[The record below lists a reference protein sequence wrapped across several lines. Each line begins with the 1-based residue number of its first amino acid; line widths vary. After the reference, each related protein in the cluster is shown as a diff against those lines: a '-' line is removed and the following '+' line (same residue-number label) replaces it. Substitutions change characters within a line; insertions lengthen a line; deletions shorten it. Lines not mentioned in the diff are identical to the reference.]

1 MSEPNAPQIDPNP
14 SQPSPRA
21 FCQATGLIF
30 QIVGFLLSIGT
41 CCWGF
46 SASIGGFLGVAG
58 DSLGSPTSQE
68 AASVARSTLSSPAH
82 VIWFT
87 AAVWASFAGG
97 LGAAATGL
105 AMQHERR
112 KSARYGMIVSG
123 IMTVVFMAYL
133 GFTLFWQP
141 ALVRGLSAGAMFALW
156 LALFM
161 LAGHSNEL
169 LKRFPPPATDSQWT
183 QSDEDALRK
192 SASRRRR
199 DRTNP

>member
-1 MSEPNAPQIDPNP
+1 MTDGLTPPSEPA
-14 SQPSPRA
+14 SSPSPRA
-21 FCQATGLIF
+21 FCQATGLIY

-58 DSLGSPTSQE
+58 DTLATPTSQQAE
-68 AASVARSTLSSPAH
+68 SIARSALASPAH

-87 AAVWASFAGG
+87 AAVWATFAGG

-112 KSARYGMIVSG
+112 KSARYAMIVSG
-123 IMTVVFMAYL
+123 IMTVVFLAYL
-133 GFTLFWQP
+133 VFTLFWQP
-141 ALVRGLSAGAMFALW
+141 ALVRGLAAGAMLALW
-156 LALFM
+156 LSMFM

-183 QSDEDALRK
+183 QSDEDALRR
-192 SASRRRR
+192 SASHRRR

>member
-1 MSEPNAPQIDPNP
+1 MTDGLTPQSDPLP
-14 SQPSPRA
+14 QPSPRA

-58 DSLGSPTSQE
+58 DTLASPTSQE
-68 AASVARSTLSSPAH
+68 AGAIARSALSSPAH

-87 AAVWASFAGG
+87 AAVWASFVGG

-112 KSARYGMIVSG
+112 SSGRNAMIVSG
-123 IMTVVFMAYL
+123 IMTAVFLAYT
-133 GFTLFWQP
+133 GFAVFWQP
-141 ALVRGLSAGAMFALW
+141 ALVRGLVAGAMLALW
-156 LALFM
+156 LAMFL
-161 LAGHSNEL
+161 LAGHSAEL

-192 SASRRRR
+192 SASHRRR

>member
-1 MSEPNAPQIDPNP
+1 MIDGTASPSEPAP
-14 SQPSPRA
+14 SPSPRA
-21 FCQATGLIF
+21 FCQATGLIY

-58 DSLGSPTSQE
+58 DTLATPTSQQAE
-68 AASVARSTLSSPAH
+68 SIARSTLSGPAH

-87 AAVWASFAGG
+87 AAVWASFVGG

-112 KSARYGMIVSG
+112 TSGRNGMIVSG
-123 IMTVVFMAYL
+123 IMTVVFLAYA
-133 GFTLFWQP
+133 GFSIFWQP
-141 ALVRGLSAGAMFALW
+141 ALARGLIAGAMLALW
-156 LALFM
+156 LAMFL
-161 LAGHSNEL
+161 LAGHSAEL

-192 SASRRRR
+192 SASHRRR